1 MDRPAQAGL
10 ALENAVDQLTAYMV
24 ALAVLAAVA
33 VFVMVY
39 ALSMPAHPNKRKAT
53 AGPAALKPSQLL
65 SLQAKLDEARI
76 EITAEEYIRKSLS
89 TGVPLAIGLFVLV
102 GAVVMLPLGVF
113 AGFLFTWTNL
123 EQERDVKQIKYFK
136 QLASACDIITNAYA
150 VRPSLVRAIQ
160 SAAEFSSSPLRE
172 DFQEMVIGLRQ
183 GEFELVLQSLS
194 DRRMSIMF
202 DSVMNALQR
211 AKDESGQVKDIM
223 EKLAISTRQNV
234 AAFEES
240 ISMQINARS
249 SIRWGT
255 YGPWLIFGV
264 FRGVTL
270 VLSLAGPSAFDQA
283 NSFFTTL
290 GGNIL
295 AMIAAGISIALYI
308 HGFKLAQR
316 GLVIRRVRSTET
328 LPTKSAQATGNK
340 AADPNAAKKPGR
352 WSAKRRA
359 AVSVSNTGE

>member
-1 MDRPAQAGL
+1 
-10 ALENAVDQLTAYMV
+10 VDQLTSYMV

-39 ALSMPAHPNKRKAT
+39 ALSMPAHPNKRKPTAT
-53 AGPAALKPSQLL
+53 GPSKTPSQLL
-65 SLQAKLDEARI
+65 SLQAKLDDARI
-76 EITAEEYIRKSLS
+76 EIRAEDFVRRSLS
-89 TGVPLAIGLFVLV
+89 TGIPLALGLTVLV
-102 GAVVMLPLGVF
+102 GAIVMFPVGIY

-160 SAAEFSSSPLRE
+160 SSAEFSSSPLRE
-172 DFQEMVIGLRQ
+172 DFSEMVIGLRQ
-183 GEFELVLQSLS
+183 GEFDEVLKSLS
-194 DRRMSIMF
+194 DRRASIVF

-223 EKLAISTRQNV
+223 EKLSISTRQNV

-249 SIRWGT
+249 NIRWGT

-264 FRGVTL
+264 FRGVTF
-270 VLSLAGPSAFDQA
+270 VLSLAGPSAFDSA
-283 NSFFTTL
+283 NNFFATL

-295 AMIAAGISIALYI
+295 ALVAAGVSISLYV

-316 GLVIRRVRSTET
+316 GLVIKRVRSEDAT
-328 LPTKSAQATGNK
+328 PTKNGQAGSGK
-340 AADPNAAKKPGR
+340 AAADANKRPGR
-352 WSAKRRA
+352 WSAERKA
-359 AVSVSNTGE
+359 SVAVPVAPE